1 MFKHIQIV
9 MGPTANG
16 AKETVESVKA
26 AEAEVRMAF
35 AAKDLYEALF
45 LCRRALL
52 RSAQHEKGAI
62 DAARY
67 ALIAATG
74 EEP

>member
-1 MFKHIQIV
+1 MFKHIQIAV
-9 MGPTANG
+9 DPD
-16 AKETVESVKA
+16 AKGSKEEI
-26 AEAEVRMAF
+26 EREVRLAF
-35 AAKDLYEALF
+35 AAHELYTALF
-45 LCRRALL
+45 LCHSALL

-67 ALIAATG
+67 ALIAAKG